1 MERSA
6 ENSADKSAAPV
17 RELLPYCRYPAQ
29 RGKSAKSSTEDSLT
43 QGQTDAVHAAAS
55 CGDVKDKL
63 GNITRQVSIAL
74 SCRQCN
80 RNGHAVVLPGVQ
92 RQDAALVCNCMQ
104 CSMGHALI
112 PGLAL
117 NWEYAVCAVQAGSP
131 QALRHQPG
139 HVDKGVQE
147 PHQPP
152 PAAEGPRLLCG
163 CDDFIV
169 SVVTQAALF

>member
-17 RELLPYCRYPAQ
+17 RVLLPYCRYPAQ

-74 SCRQCN
+74 SCRQCI
-80 RNGHAVVLPGVQ
+80 RNGHAVVLECPASNE
-92 RQDAALVCNCMQ
+92 RMLLWSAIACN
-104 CSMGHALI
+104 APWDTL
-112 PGLAL
+112 
-117 NWEYAVCAVQAGSP
+117 
-131 QALRHQPG
+131 
-139 HVDKGVQE
+139 
-147 PHQPP
+147 
-152 PAAEGPRLLCG
+152 
-163 CDDFIV
+163 
-169 SVVTQAALF
+169 